1 MCGIFCTN
9 CGRCRGEN
17 NLGKVKVCDK
27 CGQKNSLNALEC
39 VSCGSDQLTVVQM
52 GEVIA
57 STGPQVAPPGT
68 PQESSASTILPP
80 GVDNRTAKP
89 AASVIA
95 PPGTAQAPKAFA
107 V

>member
-17 NLGKVKVCDK
+17 NLGKVKVCDE
-27 CGQKNSLNALEC
+27 CGQKNSLSALKC
-39 VSCGSDQLTVVQM
+39 VSCGSESLSVVQM

-57 STGPQVAPPGT
+57 AGGPAVAPPG
-68 PQESSASTILPP
+68 SSTAKTILPP
-80 GVDNRTAKP
+80 GVTASTPAKP
-89 AASVIA
+89 AIA
-95 PPGTAQAPKAFA
+95 PPGTSQSPKAFA

>member
-17 NLGKVKVCDK
+17 NLGKVKVCDV
-27 CGQKNSLNALEC
+27 CGQKNSLSALEC
-39 VSCGSDQLTVVQM
+39 VSCGSDRLSVVQM

-57 STGPQVAPPGT
+57 SGGPQVAPPGT
-68 PQESSASTILPP
+68 STSSTILPP
-80 GVDNRTAKP
+80 GVTADTVSKP
-89 AASVIA
+89 AIA
-95 PPGTAQAPKAFA
+95 PPGTVQHPKAFA